1 MPQIKQQAKTNP
13 LARQINP
20 TTTAETRTKTQEPP
34 KKSTQ
39 QPHPETRNQASSNL
53 QRRPDNLKP
62 RKIIPREKERH
73 KRDTKGTYTT
83 HRRDCIKPPKIQAR
97 RLCTPHP
104 TPNADLWKTTN
115 HDKDPKRRN
124 NQPTSKMMIDRAT
137 EESLQKSKPKG
148 KVETQGRNKGKRP
161 EQRPKKQLIIIKCS
175 F

>member
-1 MPQIKQQAKTNP
+1 MPSQEEQDQKWTKIQGGETRHKNMPQIKQQAKTNP

-20 TTTAETRTKTQEPP
+20 TTNTETRTKAQEPP

-62 RKIIPREKERH
+62 RKINPREKERH

-97 RLCTPHP
+97 RLYTPHP
-104 TPNADLWKTTN
+104 TPNADLWKTQ
-115 HDKDPKRRN
+115 KKK
-124 NQPTSKMMIDRAT
+124 QPTNLKNDDRP
-137 EESLQKSKPKG
+137 S
-148 KVETQGRNKGKRP
+148 N
-161 EQRPKKQLIIIKCS
+161 
-175 F
+175 